1 MSLPLIDDVRRHHAL
16 EHATV
21 TLLLGRRGG
30 KTGRMVGRAAIDGF
44 YLVSAVPPEE
54 VREAAQEA
62 LAALTPD
69 DTSAQSDD
77 SRPGSDLTAREL
89 EVLRL
94 LVLGL
99 TDREI
104 ADVLFISPR
113 TAQGHVGRIYDKLGV
128 NSRSGAVATA
138 LGAGLVAAP
147 KASSHREP

>member
-1 MSLPLIDDVRRHHAL
+1 MATCTIASTRASCTGLAGAVR
-16 EHATV
+16 ATV
-21 TLLLGRRGG
+21 YQEGITLTLNQ
-30 KTGRMVGRAAIDGF
+30 
-44 YLVSAVPPEE
+44 
-54 VREAAQEA
+54 AAQEA
-62 LAALTPD
+62 LAALTPQ
-69 DTSAQSDD
+69 DTPAQSDD
-77 SRPGSDLTAREL
+77 SRSEYELTAREL

-147 KASSHREP
+147 RASSHRES